1 MDLGAEDARRLLA
14 ALRRMRL
21 VQADESPRLT
31 ELAGGVSSLIVRAD
45 TARGPLCVK
54 QALAQLKVAA
64 LWEAPV
70 ERNRAEVAWMRIAQ
84 RVVPGCVPAILGED
98 AQDNA
103 FAMQWLPPEHYP
115 IWKAQLRDGIA
126 DTATAQ
132 AVGRNLAAIHSATAG
147 DAQIAREFAH
157 DAGFYAIRLEPYF
170 VETARK
176 HPECAAALHTLVES
190 TANTKLALV
199 HGDISPKNILVGPVN
214 DKREAAHPIFLDAE
228 CAWYGDPAFDLA
240 FCLNHLLLKC
250 VWRPE
255 SKPAFLAC
263 FDSLGAAY
271 LGGVKWEAPAQTEAR
286 AAALVAGMVLARID
300 GKSPVE
306 YITTDADRD
315 RVRRFAIPLLL
326 QPARR
331 LAEIRQRWSA
341 A

>member
-21 VQADESPRLT
+21 AQADETPRITQLT
-31 ELAGGVSSLIVRAD
+31 GGVSSLIVRAD
-45 TARGPLCVK
+45 TARGPICVK
-54 QALAQLKVAA
+54 QALPQLKVAT

-70 ERNRAEVAWMRIAQ
+70 ERNRAEVAWMRIAD
-84 RVVPGCVPAILGED
+84 RIVPGCVPAILGED

-103 FAMQWLPPEHYP
+103 FAMQWLAPDRYP

-126 DTATAQ
+126 ETDTAQ
-132 AVGRNLAAIHSATAG
+132 AVGRNLAAIHTATAG
-147 DAQIAREFAH
+147 DARLARSFAH

-170 VETARK
+170 VETARR
-176 HPECAAALHTLVES
+176 HPECAAALHGLAQT

-199 HGDISPKNILVGPVN
+199 HGDISPKNILVGPVHEG
-214 DKREAAHPIFLDAE
+214 RAAHPIFLDAE
-228 CAWYGDPAFDLA
+228 CAWYGDPAFDIA

-250 VWRPE
+250 VWRPDM
-255 SKPAFLAC
+255 KQDFLAC
-263 FDSLGAAY
+263 FDRLSATY
-271 LGGVKWEAPAQTEAR
+271 LAGVTWEAPAQIEAR
-286 AAALVAGMVLARID
+286 AAALLAGMLLARID

-315 RVRRFAIPLLL
+315 RVRRFAVPLLL

-331 LAEIRQRWSA
+331 LSEIRQRWSA